1 MSEKAVSKNWYL
13 VFLRTHSLLNQTLPK
28 AATLLRL
35 LSSLPPS
42 FRILLS
48 MQISSPF
55 LSLSPL
61 KGRDFS
67 RQRRIRTISFKPPP
81 PLTECTK
88 FVLKLNNRKC
98 IWMGKLRFSSKFHY
112 KRFQRFLV
120 LTHPIVIPHNGECNH
135 LRKLVRSLPVSRLVL
150 CLKDVDASFLERD
163 IGFGCGTSRSGKS
176 QKVVK
181 YA

>member
-28 AATLLRL
+28 AAALLRL

-55 LSLSPL
+55 LSPL

-67 RQRRIRTISFKPPP
+67 ADILTLKQLSRIIRHCTNPAPPFCLVCGCGISS
-81 PLTECTK
+81 CS
-88 FVLKLNNRKC
+88 VLKYWLGS
-98 IWMGKLRFSSKFHY
+98 GK
-112 KRFQRFLV
+112 QEV
-120 LTHPIVIPHNGECNH
+120 L
-135 LRKLVRSLPVSRLVL
+135 
-150 CLKDVDASFLERD
+150 
-163 IGFGCGTSRSGKS
+163 GCGNVPESYWRALEQRPLWRVRVLSLSNRADRMHQICLET
-176 QKVVK
+176 
-181 YA
+181 